1 MDFQLLPLEESDLTI
16 FKHDMQEAFQ
26 LGAAAWKE
34 NLDEEILP
42 ESHINKSLSAKGSI
56 AYKAVV
62 GGELFGGAIVVIND
76 EHGDLDFLY
85 VKSGTQSKGIGQMIW
100 NAIEEKHPEVIL

>member
-1 MDFQLLPLEESDLTI
+1 
-16 FKHDMQEAFQ
+16 MQEAFQ
-26 LGAAAWKE
+26 LGAAAWEE

-42 ESHINKSLSAKGSI
+42 ESHINKSLSTKGSI

-62 GGELFGGAIVVIND
+62 DEELFGGAIVVING

-100 NAIEEKHPEVIL
+100 NAI